1 MSEFIKLGDRIV
13 AKPKGSDYDLVAG
26 KTYSLEWDD
35 WNSEAI
41 IKENGEFN
49 MPTKIYE
56 SKDSKFLKE
65 RVMKYFND
73 TSDQNVGVMFAGE
86 KGTGKSVDAK
96 YLAQCSGL
104 PIFIVN
110 PRFPIRQLTKVFKK
124 FETPCCLILDEV
136 EKNWNTEY
144 MLEFLDG
151 VEKTCKKLVLMTCND
166 LGRVSQY
173 MQDRCSRIRY
183 LRKYTVKDN
192 YEFLPFLLEE
202 YNVLNKEEVTEFIT
216 NRMKLPSIDN
226 MLALIKEVKLL
237 ENEEYTIEMVAKFMN
252 MEIVGEIKLPETPKV
267 EEQQEIRNLE
277 TDEEVKA
284 YFDKLDEYDNQEV
297 LESSLITDFID

>member
-13 AKPKGSDYDLVAG
+13 AKPKGSDYDLIPG
-26 KTYSLEWDD
+26 KTYSLEWDS
-35 WNSEAI
+35 WNDEAI

-49 MPTKIYE
+49 MPEKIYE

-65 RVMKYFND
+65 RVMNYFNA

-124 FETPCCLILDEV
+124 FESQVCIILDEV
-136 EKNWNTEY
+136 EKNWNTEH

-192 YEFLPFLLEE
+192 YEFLPFLLEQ
-202 YNVLNKEEVTEFIT
+202 YDITNKEEITEFIT

-237 ENEEYTIEMVAKFMN
+237 EDKNYSIEMVAKFMN
-252 MEIVGEIKLPETPKV
+252 MEIIGEIKLPETPEV
-267 EEQQEIRNLE
+267 EEKPEIRNLE
-277 TDEEVKA
+277 TDKEVEK
-284 YFDKLDEYDNQEV
+284 YFDELDNYEMGEC
-297 LESSLITDFID
+297 FCAA

>member
-13 AKPKGSDYDLVAG
+13 AKPKGSDYDLIPG
-26 KTYSLEWDD
+26 QTYSLEWDS
-35 WNSEAI
+35 WNDEAI

-56 SKDSKFLKE
+56 SNDSKFLKD
-65 RVMKYFND
+65 RVMKYFNS

-104 PIFIVN
+104 PIFIVSA
-110 PRFPIRQLTKVFKK
+110 RFPIRQLTKVFKK

-136 EKNWNTEY
+136 EKNWNTEQ

-202 YNVLNKEEVTEFIT
+202 YNVLNKEEVTDFIT

-237 ENEEYTIEMVAKFMN
+237 ENEEYTVEMVAKFMN
-252 MEIVGEIKLPETPKV
+252 MEIIGETKLPETPK
-267 EEQQEIRNLE
+267 EETKSEIPSIKE
-277 TDEEVKA
+277 DA
-284 YFDKLDEYDNQEV
+284 DFDFEN
-297 LESSLITDFID
+297 DFKWMDCECCCAA

>member
-13 AKPKGSDYDLVAG
+13 AKPKGSDYDLIPG
-26 KTYSLEWDD
+26 KTYSLEWDS
-35 WNSEAI
+35 WNDEAI

-49 MPTKIYE
+49 MPEKIYE

-65 RVMKYFND
+65 RVMNYFNA

-124 FETPCCLILDEV
+124 FESQVCIILDEV
-136 EKNWNTEY
+136 EKNWNTEH

-192 YEFLPFLLEE
+192 YEFLPFLLEQ
-202 YNVLNKEEVTEFIT
+202 YDVTNKEEVTEFIT

-237 ENEEYTIEMVAKFMN
+237 EDKKYNIEMVAKFMN
-252 MEIVGEIKLPETPKV
+252 MEIIGEIKLPETPEV
-267 EEQQEIRNLE
+267 EEKPEIRNLE
-277 TDEEVKA
+277 TNEEVEK
-284 YFDKLDEYDNQEV
+284 YFDELDNYEMQEC
-297 LESSLITDFID
+297 FCAA

>member
-13 AKPKGSDYDLVAG
+13 AKPKGCDYDLIAG
-26 KTYSLEWDD
+26 KTYSLEWDS

-56 SKDSKFLKE
+56 SNDSKFLKE
-65 RVMKYFND
+65 RVMKYFNS

-96 YLAQCSGL
+96 HLAQCSGL
-104 PIFIVN
+104 PVFIVN
-110 PRFPIRQLTKVFKK
+110 SNFPIRQLTKVFKK
-124 FETPCCLILDEV
+124 FETPSCIILDEV
-136 EKNWNTEY
+136 EKNWNTEH

-151 VEKTCKKLVLMTCND
+151 IEKTCKTLVLMTCND

-183 LRKYTVKDN
+183 LRRYTVKDN
-192 YEFLPFLLEE
+192 YEFLPFLLEQYE
-202 YNVLNKEEVTEFIT
+202 ISNKEEVTDFIT

-237 ENEEYTIEMVAKFMN
+237 ENEDYTVEMVAKFMN
-252 MEIVGEIKLPETPKV
+252 IEIIGEIKLSETTEVK
-267 EEQQEIRNLE
+267 EKSDIRSLK
-277 TDEEVKA
+277 TDEEVSEF
-284 YFDKLDEYDNQEV
+284 FDEMDLNDSEPCCCAA
-297 LESSLITDFID
+297 

>member
-13 AKPKGSDYDLVAG
+13 AKPKGADYDLIPG

-35 WNSEAI
+35 WNGEAI

-49 MPTKIYE
+49 MPSKVYE

-65 RVMKYFND
+65 RVMTYFNK
-73 TSDQNVGVMFAGE
+73 TTDQNIGVMFAGE

-110 PRFPIRQLTKVFKK
+110 PRFPVRQLTKVFKK

-136 EKNWNTEY
+136 EKNWNTEH

-151 VEKTCKKLVLMTCND
+151 VEKTGKKLVLMTCND
-166 LGRVSQY
+166 LCRVSQY

-192 YEFLPFLLEE
+192 YEFLPFLLDQ
-202 YNVLNKEEVTEFIT
+202 YQIKNKEDLTEFIT

-237 ENEEYTIEMVAKFMN
+237 EETELTINDIAKFMN
-252 MEIVGEIKLPETPKV
+252 MEIFPNKESEKP
-267 EEQQEIRNLE
+267 
-277 TDEEVKA
+277 EVKSV
-284 YFDKLDEYDNQEV
+284 EPEEIIS
-297 LESSLITDFID
+297 LEDDLRCECDCECCCAA

>member
-13 AKPKGSDYDLVAG
+13 AKPKGSDYDLIPG
-26 KTYSLEWDD
+26 KTYSLEWDS
-35 WNSEAI
+35 WNDEAI

-49 MPTKIYE
+49 MPEKIYE

-65 RVMKYFND
+65 RVMNYFNA

-124 FETPCCLILDEV
+124 FESQVCIILDEV
-136 EKNWNTEY
+136 EKNWNTEH

-192 YEFLPFLLEE
+192 YEFLPFLLEQ
-202 YNVLNKEEVTEFIT
+202 YNITNKEEVTEFIT

-237 ENEEYTIEMVAKFMN
+237 EDKNYSIEMVAKFMN
-252 MEIVGEIKLPETPKV
+252 MEIIGEIKLPETPEV
-267 EEQQEIRNLE
+267 EEKPEIRNLE
-277 TDEEVKA
+277 TDKEVEK
-284 YFDKLDEYDNQEV
+284 YFDELDNYEMQEC
-297 LESSLITDFID
+297 FCAA

>member
-13 AKPKGSDYDLVAG
+13 AKPKGSDYDLIPG
-26 KTYSLEWDD
+26 KTYSLEWDN
-35 WNSEAI
+35 WNDEAI

-49 MPTKIYE
+49 MPEKIYE

-65 RVMKYFND
+65 RVMNYFNA

-124 FETPCCLILDEV
+124 FESQVCIILDEV
-136 EKNWNTEY
+136 EKNWNTEH

-151 VEKTCKKLVLMTCND
+151 VEKTCKKLVLLTCND

-192 YEFLPFLLEE
+192 YEFLPFLLEQ
-202 YNVLNKEEVTEFIT
+202 YNITNKEEVTEFIT

-237 ENEEYTIEMVAKFMN
+237 EDKNYNIEMVAKFMN
-252 MEIVGEIKLPETPKV
+252 MEIIGEIKLPETPEV
-267 EEQQEIRNLE
+267 EEKPEIRNLE
-277 TDEEVKA
+277 TDKEVEK
-284 YFDKLDEYDNQEV
+284 YFDELDNYEMQECFC
-297 LESSLITDFID
+297 EA

>member
-13 AKPKGSDYDLVAG
+13 AKPKGSDYDLIPG
-26 KTYSLEWDD
+26 KTYSLEWDS
-35 WNSEAI
+35 WNDEAI

-49 MPTKIYE
+49 MPEKIYE

-65 RVMKYFND
+65 RVMNYFNA

-124 FETPCCLILDEV
+124 FESQVCIILDEV
-136 EKNWNTEY
+136 EKNWNTEH

-192 YEFLPFLLEE
+192 YEFLPFLLEQ
-202 YNVLNKEEVTEFIT
+202 YNITNKEEVTEFIT

-237 ENEEYTIEMVAKFMN
+237 EDKNYSIEMVAKFMN
-252 MEIVGEIKLPETPKV
+252 IEIIGEIKLPETPEV
-267 EEQQEIRNLE
+267 EEKPEIRNLE
-277 TDEEVKA
+277 TDKEVEK
-284 YFDKLDEYDNQEV
+284 YFDELDNYEMQEC
-297 LESSLITDFID
+297 FCAA

>member
-13 AKPKGSDYDLVAG
+13 AKPKGSDYDLIPG
-26 KTYSLEWDD
+26 KTYSLEWDS
-35 WNSEAI
+35 WNDEAI

-49 MPTKIYE
+49 MPEKIYE

-65 RVMKYFND
+65 RVMNYFNA

-110 PRFPIRQLTKVFKK
+110 PRFPIRQLTKVFNK
-124 FETPCCLILDEV
+124 FESQVCIILDEV
-136 EKNWNTEY
+136 EKNWNTEH

-192 YEFLPFLLEE
+192 YEFLPFLLEQ
-202 YNVLNKEEVTEFIT
+202 YNITNKEEVTEFIT

-237 ENEEYTIEMVAKFMN
+237 EDKNYSIEMVAKFMN
-252 MEIVGEIKLPETPKV
+252 MEIIGEIKLPETPEVEKKETIRHSEPTV
-267 EEQQEIRNLE
+267 EE
-277 TDEEVKA
+277 
-284 YFDKLDEYDNQEV
+284 YFDTLDNYEMQEC
-297 LESSLITDFID
+297 FCAA

>member
-13 AKPKGSDYDLVAG
+13 AKPKGSDYDLIPG
-26 KTYSLEWDD
+26 KTYSLEWDS
-35 WNSEAI
+35 WNDEAI

-49 MPTKIYE
+49 MPEKIYE

-65 RVMKYFND
+65 RVMNYFNA

-124 FETPCCLILDEV
+124 FESQVCIILDEV
-136 EKNWNTEY
+136 EKNWNTEH

-192 YEFLPFLLEE
+192 YEFLPFLLEQ
-202 YNVLNKEEVTEFIT
+202 YNITNKEEITEFIT

-237 ENEEYTIEMVAKFMN
+237 EDKNYSIEMVAKFMN
-252 MEIVGEIKLPETPKV
+252 MEIIGEIKLPETPEV
-267 EEQQEIRNLE
+267 EEKPEIRNLE
-277 TDEEVKA
+277 TDKEVEK
-284 YFDKLDEYDNQEV
+284 YFDELDNYEMQEC
-297 LESSLITDFID
+297 FCAA